1 MTENPISV
9 SAGCHESDMIRPSQ
23 KSGTSWLKPGLL
35 PAVLACLSLS
45 ACLGDSPRL
54 EEQVQEHDRQLQE
67 MEAMR
72 QEIRSLRG
80 QIDELQSA
88 GGAKGIAESLSKH
101 DAALR
106 QVENSMAMNLNLGDA
121 NAQAAHAAQGQN
133 PPRSSLAPQ
142 PGQASYGLG
151 GVRAGSDGYAAA
163 VPEGTEPYQPAQ
175 GTALAPQL
183 PQANAQTAQHVPA
196 QAPSASTWGQQSPQD
211 EQAMQPKQETPK
223 DIAQALYD
231 SGLNAYNA
239 RKYDEAGRSFADFA
253 KNYPKHELVVDAQ
266 FYQAECFFQK
276 NEFPEAALAYDTII
290 KKYPKSAKA
299 PGAYLKQAIC
309 FSKLNQTQAAKARM
323 QELIKKFPSSAEAT
337 RAKNFLK
344 TNK

>member
-1 MTENPISV
+1 MIANPV
-9 SAGCHESDMIRPSQ
+9 SIQTGSQ
-23 KSGTSWLKPGLL
+23 RSGSPRSRQKHVCLSPRAGLL
-35 PAVLACLSLS
+35 PAIMVCLSLS
-45 ACLGDSPRL
+45 GCFGDSPRL

-88 GGAKGIAESLSKH
+88 GGAKGIAESLHKH

-106 QVENSMAMNLNLGDA
+106 QVENSMSMNLNLGDP
-121 NAQAAHAAQGQN
+121 AAKGQN

-142 PGQASYGLG
+142 PAQGNYGLG

-163 VPEGTEPYQPAQ
+163 VPEGTEPYQPAP
-175 GTALAPQL
+175 GTALPPQL
-183 PQANAQTAQHVPA
+183 PQASAQTGQHQPA

-211 EQAMQPKQETPK
+211 EQAMQARQETPK

-231 SGLNAYNA
+231 SGLNAFNA
-239 RKYDEAGRSFADFA
+239 RKYDEAGQSFADFV
-253 KNYPKHELVVDAQ
+253 KNYPKHALVVDAQ
-266 FYQAECFFQK
+266 FYQAECYFQK
-276 NEFPEAALAYDTII
+276 NQFPDAALAYDTII

-299 PGAYLKQAIC
+299 PGAYLKQGIC
-309 FSKLNQTQAAKARM
+309 FSKLNQSQAARARM